1 MAGDD
6 SAAAAETKIKKLMSF
21 AEHISPLALILKDC

>member
-6 SAAAAETKIKKLMSF
+6 SAAAAETKIKLTSV